1 MKKYFLYLSLLIGSV
16 LSSCSDYLS
25 VDSLS
30 SFDADYVFSTEE
42 DAMKV
47 LLSAYACFPTDPFT
61 SRMSCVFQQN
71 TDVEAT
77 GVSAA
82 RDGSRRDVWSLE
94 PQQSFSDMKN
104 CWNMCYLA
112 IDRANQCIEGITKS
126 ELYKAGN
133 ENMKQLLGEAYCM
146 RAYWYYL
153 LINYYGDVPAALQ
166 ASRADMKLDNPR
178 SDKNVIYTELIKS
191 LEEHEADMKWADE
204 LSGGIERMNREFAL
218 GMIARLSL
226 FRAGYSMQYDGT
238 MKRADDYLTYYQ
250 KAKDACAKLIQ
261 LKDRPLNPSFQQVFL
276 NQCRNLTPKNDD
288 MLYEV
293 AFVQGGGGDVG
304 WCIGVTVS
312 AGDYGS
318 GSSYVGFPATYYYSF
333 DEKDTRFPV
342 TCAQYK
348 VTNVTGSTSY
358 QDALGFGATTPGKW
372 SRAWTPSALGSS
384 STKGTGI
391 NWPVMRYSDVLL
403 MLAEADNELNNGP
416 TEAAINALK
425 RVRNRAFEASDRAAK
440 VEHYVDSVAA
450 AGHDAFFNALV
461 DERAWEFGGECLRR
475 FDLVRWNLFGQK
487 IVGVKQGLI
496 GMGLASRNILPGSA
510 ILDSAYTDE
519 NGVTGAPAFYNL
531 DMYNKYAKYADK
543 VYYRKMNGALVDNV
557 NGPTLEWFNT
567 RWKVTAP
574 PVYDPLT
581 NTNPTGYT
589 SLNWAVNGVALTIVN
604 NTDGTK
610 DTTVIT
616 PSDFVKRSYRGYTKG
631 ASVNQV
637 NTYDD
642 AAIYPVPY
650 LLPIGIDIINAS
662 DTLNNSGYGFKN
674 L

>member
-1 MKKYFLYLSLLIGSV
+1 MKKYFLILSLFIGLV
-16 LSSCSDYLS
+16 FSSCSDFLT
-25 VDSLS
+25 VDTLS
-30 SFDADYVFSTEE
+30 SFDADYVFTTED
-42 DAMKV
+42 DALKV
-47 LLSAYACFPTDPFT
+47 LLSAYACFPTDAFT
-61 SRMSCVFQQN
+61 SRMSSVFMQN

-126 ELYKAGN
+126 TLYKDGN
-133 ENMKQLLGEAYCM
+133 ANMKQMLGEAYCM

-153 LINYYGDVPAALQ
+153 LINFYGDVPSALQ

-178 SDKNVIYTELIKS
+178 SDKNAIYTELIKS
-191 LEEHEADMKWADE
+191 LVEHEADMKWASD

-238 MKRADDYLTYYQ
+238 MKRADDYLEYYQ
-250 KAKDACAKLIQ
+250 KAKDACAELIA

-276 NQCRNLTPKNDD
+276 NECRNLTPVDD
-288 MLYEV
+288 DVLYEV

-304 WCIGVTVS
+304 WCVGVTVS
-312 AGDYGS
+312 GGIYGS

-348 VTNVTGSTSY
+348 INDVTGSTVFM
-358 QDALGFGATTPGKW
+358 DPLGFGATTPGKW
-372 SRAWTPSALGSS
+372 CRAWTPNPLGST

-391 NWPVMRYSDVLL
+391 NWPIMRYSDVLL
-403 MLAEADNELNNGP
+403 MLAEADNELNGGP
-416 TEAAINALK
+416 TDAAIAALK
-425 RVRNRAFEASDRAAK
+425 RVRNRAFDAADRADK

-450 AGHDAFFNALV
+450 GGHDAFFNALV
-461 DERAWEFGGECLRR
+461 DERSWEFGGECLRR
-475 FDLVRWNLFGQK
+475 FDLVRWNLYGQK
-487 IVGVKQGLI
+487 IVDVKQGLI
-496 GMGLASRNILPGSA
+496 CMGLASRNILPGSA

-519 NGVTGAPAFYNL
+519 NGTKGKPEFYTM
-531 DMYNKYAKYADK
+531 DKYNKYSRYADK
-543 VYYRKMNGALVDNV
+543 LYYRKWLSGNVDNV
-557 NGPTLEWFNT
+557 NGATLSFYNM

-574 PVYDPLT
+574 PIFDPLT
-581 NTNPTGYT
+581 NTNPTGYVA
-589 SLNWAVNGVALTIVN
+589 LNWATNGVAVTVVN
-604 NTDGTK
+604 NTDQTK
-610 DTTVIT
+610 DTTAIT
-616 PSDFVKRSYRGYTKG
+616 PSTFVTQSYRGYTKG
-631 ASVNQV
+631 NSSQQV
-637 NTYDD
+637 ITQEE
-642 AAIYPVPY
+642 AAIYPVSY

-662 DTLNNSGYGFKN
+662 DTLNNIGYGFKN

>member
-1 MKKYFLYLSLLIGSV
+1 MKKYFLFISLLIGSV
-16 LSSCSDYLS
+16 FSSCSDFLT

-30 SFDADYVFSTEE
+30 SFDSDYVFTTED
-42 DAMKV
+42 DAFKV

-61 SRMSCVFQQN
+61 SRMSSVFQQN

-112 IDRANQCIEGITKS
+112 IDRANQCIEGIS
-126 ELYKAGN
+126 ASPMYKAGN
-133 ENMKQLLGEAYCM
+133 VNMKQMLGEAYCM

-178 SDKNVIYTELIKS
+178 ADKNVIYTELIKS
-191 LEEHEADMKWADE
+191 LVDHEADMKWADE

-238 MKRADDYLTYYQ
+238 MKRADDYLDYYQ
-250 KAKDACAKLIQ
+250 KAKDACAKLID
-261 LKDRPLNPSFQQVFL
+261 LKDRELNPSFKQVFM
-276 NQCRNLTPKNDD
+276 NECQNLTPENDD

-318 GSSYVGFPATYYYSF
+318 GSSYIGFPATYYYSF
-333 DEKDTRFPV
+333 DEKDSRFPV

-348 VTNVTGSTSY
+348 VTNVTGTTTFE
-358 QDALGFGATTPGKW
+358 DALGFGATSPGKW
-372 SRAWTPSALGSS
+372 SRTWTPSALGST

-403 MLAEADNELNNGP
+403 MLAEADNELNGGP
-416 TEAAINALK
+416 TDAAIAALK
-425 RVRNRAFEASDRAAK
+425 RVRNRAFAAADRTVK
-440 VEHYVDSVAA
+440 VENYVDSVVAG
-450 AGHDAFFNALV
+450 GHDAFFNAIV
-461 DERAWEFGGECLRR
+461 DERSWEFGGECLRR
-475 FDLVRWNLFGQK
+475 FDLVRWNLFGTK
-487 IVGVKQGLI
+487 IVAVKQGLV
-496 GMGLASRNILPGSA
+496 GMGLASRNILPGAA
-510 ILDSAYTDE
+510 ILESAYSDE
-519 NGVTGAPAFYNL
+519 NGVFGAPSFYTM
-531 DMYNKYAKYADK
+531 DMYNKYSKYADK
-543 VYYRKMNGALVDNV
+543 VYYRKLLSGNVDNV
-557 NGPTLEWFNT
+557 NGTTLDWYNN

-574 PVYDPLT
+574 PVYDVTT
-581 NTNPTGYT
+581 NANPTGYT
-589 SLNWAVNGVALTIVN
+589 ALSWATNGVAVTVVS

-610 DTTVIT
+610 DTTAIA

-631 ASVNQV
+631 NSTDQV
-637 NTYDD
+637 NTMQD
-642 AAIYPVPY
+642 AAQYPVSY
-650 LLPIGIDIINAS
+650 LLPIGVDIINAS
-662 DTLNNSGYGFKN
+662 DTLSNNGYGFKN
-674 L
+674 I